1 MMRGGTIVWM
11 LLAIAAGIS
20 LFLLKYEVAEMED
33 RLAAINQRTLVNL
46 EAVHVLKAEWS
57 YLNRPDRLEALG
69 RDLVALEPV
78 RPQQTLGIAD
88 IPLRPTAVIEKSSV
102 AGTDTAPPAVNP
114 ILPLFAKFRRTQ

>member
-33 RLAAINQRTLVNL
+33 RLADINQRTLVKL

-69 RDLVALEPV
+69 RDLLALEPL
-78 RPQQTLGIAD
+78 RPQQTLSIAD
-88 IPLRPTAVIEKSSV
+88 IPLRPVTAIEKSSA
-102 AGTDTAPPAVNP
+102 AGTDTAPPAVDP
-114 ILPLFAKFRRTQ
+114 IPPLFAKFRRTQ

>member
-33 RLAAINQRTLVNL
+33 RLVDINQRTLVNL

-69 RDLVALEPV
+69 RDLLALEPV

-88 IPLRPTAVIEKSSV
+88 IPLRPATEIEKSSV
-102 AGTDTAPPAVNP
+102 AGTDTAPPAVDP
-114 ILPLFAKFRRTQ
+114 IPPLFATFRRTQ

>member
-33 RLAAINQRTLVNL
+33 
-46 EAVHVLKAEWS
+46 
-57 YLNRPDRLEALG
+57 NRPDRLEALG
-69 RDLVALEPV
+69 RDLLALEPV

-114 ILPLFAKFRRTQ
+114 IPPLFAKFRRTQ